1 MGRCPLFKV
10 IRINSQERC
19 VVRFKGFTLIEVLIA
34 LTILSIALLA
44 IFRGNLFNLRSAK
57 EASDLTTAVIAAES
71 ILKEQIGKGYPASG
85 FTEGTFEEDYFSGLK
100 WKKQV
105 ETLSLPFIQD
115 LKVVY
120 VEVEW
125 GRNKS
130 YSLQTIISKY

>member
-1 MGRCPLFKV
+1 MNDTPLKFVFKITV
-10 IRINSQERC
+10 IGDGGVGKTS
-19 VVRFKGFTLIEVLIA
+19 LIKKY
-34 LTILSIALLA
+34 T
-44 IFRGNLFNLRSAK
+44 
-57 EASDLTTAVIAAES
+57 
-71 ILKEQIGKGYPASG
+71 Q
-85 FTEGTFEEDYFSGLK
+85 GTFEEDYFSGLK

-105 ETLSLPFIQD
+105 ETVSLPFIQD